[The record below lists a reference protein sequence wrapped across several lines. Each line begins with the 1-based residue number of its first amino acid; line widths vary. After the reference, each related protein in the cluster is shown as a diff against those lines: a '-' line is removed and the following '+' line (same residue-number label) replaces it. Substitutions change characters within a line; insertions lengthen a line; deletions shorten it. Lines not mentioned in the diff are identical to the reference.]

1 MAVPGERVSGLGK
14 VGADLMGAAGMQQ
27 HMHQGEFA
35 LAGQHFIIGDRLL
48 ATFVAGLHPSATPVA
63 PQLGMEASPRLTWG
77 AGNDSQILLFGYSL
91 DNLPGQLLVGQGMDG
106 KDDDPT
112 GAAIKPLGHTDLQAL
127 SVVQPL
133 VALQPDLQCLVEG
146 SAIAG
151 QSRLGLDTGWLVDD
165 DKMRVF
171 KEEVV
176 LAEPERVERAA
187 VEVDLDPVANS
198 DRRPAF
204 EAAPPGEMHPTQLDD
219 LAQRPAR
226 EVPHLA
232 MKEAVEP
239 PLAIVVISYQ
249 SVEHACK
256 KKGNKEN
263 ASISEAEAG
272 GNGSFL
278 LRRTPRR

>member
-1 MAVPGERVSGLGK
+1 MAVPGEWVSGLGK
-14 VGADLMGAAGMQQ
+14 VGADLMSAAGKQQ
-27 HMHQGEFA
+27 HMHQGEFT
-35 LAGQHFIIGDRLL
+35 LAGQNFIIGDRLL
-48 ATFVAGLHPSATPVA
+48 ATFVAGLHPSAAPVA

-77 AGNDSQILLFGYSL
+77 AGYDGQILFPGHSR

-106 KDDDPT
+106 KNDDPA
-112 GAAIKPLGHTDLQAL
+112 GAAIEPLGHTDLQAL

-165 DKMRVF
+165 DEMRVF
-171 KEEVV
+171 KEEVALV
-176 LAEPERVERAA
+176 EPERVELAA
-187 VEVDLDPVANS
+187 VEVDLDPVSNS

-226 EVPHLA
+226 EIPYLA

-239 PLAIVVISYQ
+239 PLAIIVISCQ
-249 SVEHACK
+249 SVKHACI
-256 KKGNKEN
+256 KEN
-263 ASISEAEAG
+263 VKMKRPAY
-272 GNGSFL
+272 
-278 LRRTPRR
+278 LRQRRAATALSC